1 MGSSIKNL
9 DHLIQM
15 PNGCGEQ
22 NMLNFVP
29 CIVAINYLKNT
40 GQLTKAIESKAKNFM
55 EIGYQ
60 RELTYKH
67 PDGSFSA
74 FGKTDDSG
82 STWLTAFVVRSFLQ
96 AKNHIM
102 VEDSIVNE
110 ALNWLKENQVSSS
123 VLLII
128 EATNCKIQGCEWKFP
143 RSWKSYSYRHARRI
157 K

>member
-9 DHLIQM
+9 DNLIQM

-67 PDGSFSA
+67 LDGSFSA

-102 VEDSIVNE
+102 VEDNIINE
-110 ALNWLKENQVSSS
+110 SLDWLKNIQVSCT
-123 VLLII
+123 VLLI
-128 EATNCKIQGCEWKFP
+128 
-143 RSWKSYSYRHARRI
+143 
-157 K
+157 

>member
-1 MGSSIKNL
+1 MGSSIQNL
-9 DHLIQM
+9 DKLIKM

-40 GQLTKAIESKAKNFM
+40 GQLTKALDMKAKNFM

-74 FGKTDDSG
+74 FGKSDDSG

-102 VEDSIVNE
+102 VEDNVVKD
-110 ALNWLKENQVSSS
+110 ALDWLKDKQVRDLMV
-123 VLLII
+123 VLTTLL
-128 EATNCKIQGCEWKFP
+128 ATRNFFLIQGT
-143 RSWKSYSYRHARRI
+143 
-157 K
+157 

>member
-1 MGSSIKNL
+1 
-9 DHLIQM
+9 M

-40 GQLTKAIESKAKNFM
+40 GQLTKAIESKALNFM

-60 RELTYKH
+60 KELTYKH

-74 FGKTDDSG
+74 FGASDDSG

-96 AKNHIM
+96 ARNHIM
-102 VEDSIVNE
+102 VEDSIVSK
-110 ALNWLKENQVSSS
+110 ALDWLTDKQVSFEVFPMMS
-123 VLLII
+123 VSKQFS
-128 EATNCKIQGCEWKFP
+128 N
-143 RSWKSYSYRHARRI
+143 
-157 K
+157 

>member
-9 DHLIQM
+9 DKLIQM

-40 GQLTKAIESKAKNFM
+40 GQLTKTIENKALNFM

-74 FGKTDDSG
+74 FGKSDDSG

-96 AKNHIM
+96 AKGHIM
-102 VEDSIVNE
+102 VEDNVVNE
-110 ALNWLKENQVSSS
+110 ALDWLKDKQV
-123 VLLII
+123 
-128 EATNCKIQGCEWKFP
+128 GCNISFFVI
-143 RSWKSYSYRHARRI
+143 SGSY

>member
-9 DHLIQM
+9 DKLIQM

-40 GQLTKAIESKAKNFM
+40 GQLTKAIESKALNFM

-74 FGKTDDSG
+74 FGKSDDSG

-102 VEDSIVNE
+102 VEDNIVNE
-110 ALNWLKENQVSSS
+110 ALDWLKNQQVSSGVFLMMS
-123 VLLII
+123 SSD
-128 EATNCKIQGCEWKFP
+128 K
-143 RSWKSYSYRHARRI
+143 
-157 K
+157 

>member
-1 MGSSIKNL
+1 
-9 DHLIQM
+9 M

-40 GQLTKAIESKAKNFM
+40 GQLTKAIESKALNFM

-60 RELTYKH
+60 KELTYKH

-74 FGKTDDSG
+74 FGASDDSG

-96 AKNHIM
+96 ARNHIM
-102 VEDSIVNE
+102 VEDSIVSK
-110 ALNWLKENQVSSS
+110 ALDWLTDKQVGFEVVPMMS
-123 VLLII
+123 VSNNFLIKGS
-128 EATNCKIQGCEWKFP
+128 ERKLPG
-143 RSWKSYSYRHARRI
+143 SW
-157 K
+157 

>member
-9 DHLIQM
+9 DKLIQM

-40 GQLTKAIESKAKNFM
+40 GQLTKAIESKALNYM
-55 EIGYQ
+55 ETGYQ

-74 FGKTDDSG
+74 FGKSDDSG

-102 VEDSIVNE
+102 VEDNIITD
-110 ALNWLKENQVSSS
+110 ALDWLKEKQVSLTVFMMISPTKW
-123 VLLII
+123 I
-128 EATNCKIQGCEWKFP
+128 AN
-143 RSWKSYSYRHARRI
+143 
-157 K
+157 